1 MPVDQLAKI
10 TRYVGAGGSHPPLS
24 KLGGKAWETMKA
36 RARRAAQEL
45 AGELLNLYAERR
57 RRPGHAFPEDSEWLR
72 EFEARFPW
80 TRRPPTSA
88 RRSSTSRPTWSARSR
103 WTA

>member
-1 MPVDQLAKI
+1 
-10 TRYVGAGGSHPPLS
+10 
-24 KLGGKAWETMKA
+24 MKA

-57 RRPGHAFPEDSEWLR
+57 RRPGFAFPEDSEWLR
-72 EFEARFPW
+72 EFEAALPVAGD
-80 TRRPPTSA
+80 RRPA
-88 RRSSTSRPTWSARSR
+88 RGDRARQGRHGGASGR

>member
-10 TRYVGAGGSHPPLS
+10 SRYVGAGGSHPPLS
-24 KLGGKAWETMKA
+24 KLGGKSWETMKA

-57 RRPGHAFPEDSEWLR
+57 RRHGHPFAEDSDWLR
-72 EFEARFPW
+72 EFEAAFP
-80 TRRPPTSA
+80 
-88 RRSSTSRPTWSARSR
+88 
-103 WTA
+103 